1 MNDLV
6 ISEMKRVLELQKSKH
21 IEEGPPSLELRKDR
35 LDRCISMVNKY
46 QSEIISALQN
56 DFGNR
61 DPVMSMATEVMS
73 SVGPL
78 EHAKKNLS
86 KWMKTEKR
94 KLGGPMPGAGF
105 ILSALGA
112 KAKIEYQPKGTVGCI
127 SPWNFPVNLVMAPL
141 GGILAAGNRVMIKPS
156 EISSSTSEVIKTM
169 FEAVSYT
176 HLTLPTTPYV

>member
-35 LDRCISMVNKY
+35 LDRCINMVNKY

-94 KLGGPMPGAGF
+94 KLFFRNSFYGF
-105 ILSALGA
+105 
-112 KAKIEYQPKGTVGCI
+112 
-127 SPWNFPVNLVMAPL
+127 
-141 GGILAAGNRVMIKPS
+141 
-156 EISSSTSEVIKTM
+156 
-169 FEAVSYT
+169 
-176 HLTLPTTPYV
+176 